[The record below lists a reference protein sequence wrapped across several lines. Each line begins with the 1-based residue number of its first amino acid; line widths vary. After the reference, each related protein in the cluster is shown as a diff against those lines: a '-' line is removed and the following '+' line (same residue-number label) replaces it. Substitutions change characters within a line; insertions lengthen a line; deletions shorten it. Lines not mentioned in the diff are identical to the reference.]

1 MNKVQIV
8 CDSTLDITPE
18 LYKKYDIDVIP
29 LHVSFGDEDYLDGQ
43 TITLEELYKKVKEYG
58 ELPHTAA
65 VSSAIFEEEFKKFV
79 DKGMDVVYV
88 GIGSTLSSAFQSAYI
103 AQQSFPE
110 GRVALI
116 DSKNLSSASAIL
128 AIQAAKLRD
137 EGKSAVEIAEE
148 VQKLVPNVVGQFTIE
163 QFEYLYKGGRCS
175 GAAKVMGTLLHIRPY
190 LRVID
195 GKLVVYKKPRGP
207 MKVAIMEQIKDFKA
221 DLPNIDQTVVFIT
234 HTGMADGMVDW
245 VKSELGKLIDPK
257 CIEETRAG
265 AVIGSHCGAGTLG
278 ILYLKK

>member
-8 CDSTLDITPE
+8 CDSTIDIPLE
-18 LYKKYDIDVIP
+18 LCKKYDIDVIP

-43 TITLEELYKKVKEYG
+43 NITLDQLYKKVKEYG

-116 DSKNLSSASAIL
+116 DSKNLSSGSALL

-137 EGKSAVEIAEE
+137 QGKSAVEIAEE
-148 VQKLVPNVVGQFTIE
+148 VQKMAPKVVGQFTIE

-175 GAAKVMGTLLHIRPY
+175 GAAKVVGTLLHIRPF

-207 MKVAIMEQIKDFKA
+207 MKVAIQEQLNGVKE
-221 DLPNIDQTVVFIT
+221 DLTKIDQDVIFIT
-234 HTGMADGMVDW
+234 HSGMADGMVDW
-245 VKSELGKLIDPK
+245 VKAELSKLVDPR
-257 CIEETRAG
+257 CIEITTCG
-265 AVIGSHCGAGTLG
+265 SVIGSHCGPGTLG

>member
-43 TITLEELYKKVKEYG
+43 NITLEQLYQKVEEYG
-58 ELPHTAA
+58 ELPKTAA
-65 VSSAIFEEEFKKFV
+65 VSSAIFEEEFKKFI

-128 AIQAAKLRD
+128 AIHAAKLRD
-137 EGKSAVEIAEE
+137 QGKSAVEIAEE
-148 VQKLVPNVVGQFTIE
+148 VQKLVPNVIGQFSIE

-207 MKVAIMEQIKDFKA
+207 MKVAINEQLNGLKE
-221 DLPNIDQTVVFIT
+221 DLPKVDQTVVFIT
-234 HTGMADGMVDW
+234 HTGMAPGMVEW
-245 VKSELGKLIDPK
+245 VKGEVGKLVDPK
-257 CIEETRAG
+257 CIEVTTAG

>member
-18 LYKKYDIDVIP
+18 LYKKYDIDVIS
-29 LHVSFGDEDYLDGQ
+29 LHVSFGGEDYLDGHN
-43 TITLEELYKKVKEYG
+43 ITLEQLYKKVKEYG

-116 DSKNLSSASAIL
+116 DSKNLSSASALL

-137 EGKSAVEIAEE
+137 QGKSAVEIAKE
-148 VQKLVPNVVGQFTIE
+148 VQKLAPKVVGQFTIE

-175 GAAKVMGTLLHIRPY
+175 GAAKVMGTLLHIRPF

-195 GKLVVYKKPRGP
+195 GKLLVYKKPRGP
-207 MKVAIMEQIKDFKA
+207 MKVAINEQINGFKEDF
-221 DLPNIDQTVVFIT
+221 PNIDETAVFIT

-245 VKSELGKLIDPK
+245 VKSELGKLVDPK
-257 CIEETRAG
+257 IIHETTAG
-265 AVIGSHCGAGTLG
+265 AVIGSHCGPGTLG
-278 ILYLKK
+278 IIYMKK

>member
-18 LYKKYDIDVIP
+18 LYKKYNIHVIP
-29 LHVSFGDEDYLDGQ
+29 LHVNFGEEDYIDGQ
-43 TITLEELYKKVKEYG
+43 TITLEQLYKKVEEYG

-65 VSSAIFEEEFKKFV
+65 VSSAIFEEEFKKFI

-88 GIGSTLSSAFQSAYI
+88 GIGSTLSSAFQSAFI
-103 AQQSFPE
+103 AKQSFPE

-128 AIQAAKLRD
+128 AIHAAKLRD

-148 VQKLVPNVVGQFTIE
+148 VQKLVPNVIGQFAIE

-175 GAAKVMGTLLHIRPY
+175 GAAKVMGTLLHIRPF

-207 MKVAIMEQIKDFKA
+207 MKVAINEQLAGLKE
-221 DLPNIDQTVVFIT
+221 DLPNVDQTVVFIT
-234 HTGMADGMVDW
+234 HTGMAPGMVEW
-245 VKSELGKLIDPK
+245 VKEEVGKLVDPK
-257 CIEETRAG
+257 CIEVTTAG
-265 AVIGSHCGAGTLG
+265 AVIGSHCGSGTLG